1 MKPTSEFWCDPAL
14 PYVESRRACH
24 SRACYKP
31 HSHLTYSI
39 GAVDQGVST
48 FTGAGTAHV
57 TLHAGTVVFVPASR
71 VHACN
76 PATDSAWSY
85 QMLHLEASWLH
96 AVRREERHVHPA
108 DETNGRFDGLE
119 PVQIVSRPET
129 YQAFCELNG
138 LLFSAADASDKEAA
152 LIAFLGDWDATQGWR
167 IEVPPVDPEL
177 VARLRPVFDLL
188 NADPSAQSALS
199 ELAVAAEMSRYQ
211 LIRAFRKATG
221 MTPHAWQLN
230 QRINLARD
238 AIRQGESLTDLAYRL
253 GFADQ
258 AHFQRVFKAHTAVTP
273 GHFRR

>member
-1 MKPTSEFWCDPAL
+1 MRAL
-14 PYVESRRACH
+14 ES
-24 SRACYKP
+24 
-31 HSHLTYSI
+31 
-39 GAVDQGVST
+39 
-48 FTGAGTAHV
+48 
-57 TLHAGTVVFVPASR
+57 
-71 VHACN
+71 
-76 PATDSAWSY
+76 
-85 QMLHLEASWLH
+85 
-96 AVRREERHVHPA
+96 
-108 DETNGRFDGLE
+108 
-119 PVQIVSRPET
+119 
-129 YQAFCELNG
+129 
-138 LLFSAADASDKEAA
+138 
-152 LIAFLGDWDATQGWR
+152 LGD
-167 IEVPPVDPEL
+167 P
-177 VARLRPVFDLL
+177 FDLL